1 MLKLVNVNL
10 FVLQNSYN
18 KVIARDEDGKT
29 ITWAPAAMVAADKVS
44 FHGCGFVSLQDTL
57 TDARG
62 RHYFD
67 SCYIE
72 GAIDFI
78 WSDGQSF
85 YKVTITSEFFYYAE
99 IYTILNVEYHLVV
112 YY

>member
-1 MLKLVNVNL
+1 M
-10 FVLQNSYN
+10 LQNTYDE
-18 KVIARDEDGKT
+18 VIARDQGRT
-29 ITWAPAAMVAADKVS
+29 ITWAPAALVAADKVS
-44 FHGCGFVSLQDTL
+44 FQGCGFVSLQDTL

-78 WSDGQSF
+78 WSNGQSF
-85 YKVTITSEFFYYAE
+85 FKVTQLTLYIFILYYIASFMY
-99 IYTILNVEYHLVV
+99 IYIYI
-112 YY
+112 Y